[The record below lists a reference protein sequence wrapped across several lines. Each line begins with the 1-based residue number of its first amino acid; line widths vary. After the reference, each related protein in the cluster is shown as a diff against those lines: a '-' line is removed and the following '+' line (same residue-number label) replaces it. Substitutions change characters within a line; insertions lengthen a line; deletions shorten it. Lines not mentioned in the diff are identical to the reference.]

1 MQLGKLHVSQELQE
15 LIYKTAP
22 IRAQCDQRVTSET
35 QNLERSL
42 SITWRLLYADICGCD
57 TPEKLDL
64 VSRSV
69 SDFYARGLL
78 TDDEATELQLHVQ
91 NRRPQNLRRAPSL
104 ACATLEVMRGRL
116 SRFRPRQHP
125 RSPDRKASRERRRRL
140 GGSSALPDRLRH
152 HYTEGQRS
160 VLCIVAGEIKRHG
173 ICDFPIDKIAAL
185 AGVCRTTV
193 QTTMHESARL
203 GRIRITPRPRPGRKS
218 LTNIVEIIST
228 EWKTWIKRGPS
239 PARQIGSN
247 PAKIA
252 SPTKNID
259 FKTKGAFRKE
269 GGGVSTGRRS
279 DIATDDTDP

>member
-1 MQLGKLHVSQELQE
+1 MGASFLSGQLFRRDCCSPV
-15 LIYKTAP
+15 
-22 IRAQCDQRVTSET
+22 RA
-35 QNLERSL
+35 ERSRRSCQCSEEAL
-42 SITWRLLYADICGCD
+42 GVLRQRTGLPSSELPNRSITVEVCSLAARF
-57 TPEKLDL
+57 
-64 VSRSV
+64 SRTTRA
-69 SDFYARGLL
+69 YL
-78 TDDEATELQLHVQ
+78 Q
-91 NRRPQNLRRAPSL
+91 NRPY
-104 ACATLEVMRGRL
+104 
-116 SRFRPRQHP
+116 P
-125 RSPDRKASRERRRRL
+125 RSMRSKGYIGNTKPRTL
-140 GGSSALPDRLRH
+140 
-152 HYTEGQRS
+152 TEHN
-160 VLCIVAGEIKRHG
+160 VAGEIKRHG

-203 GRIRITPRPRPGRKS
+203 GHIRITPRPRPGRKS